1 MSISEISIPER
12 VLQNNEEAL
21 ALREIFNIIE
31 DKKINKSNENRN
43 NDIIEKYK
51 IKNIKIEKLNIINN
65 GPKNRYKLK
74 LQKIL
79 LKKNS

>member
-1 MSISEISIPER
+1 MSIIAISIQER
-12 VLQNNEEAL
+12 FLQNNEEAL
-21 ALREIFNIIE
+21 VLREIFNIIE

-43 NDIIEKYK
+43 NDLIEKYK

>member
-31 DKKINKSNENRN
+31 DKKISKSNENRN

-51 IKNIKIEKLNIINN
+51 IKNIEIEKLNVINN

>member
-31 DKKINKSNENRN
+31 DKKISKSNENRN